1 MITTSIF
8 IFPTDMDGV
17 KQMQYIQHMNVYAE
31 NLISYLTN
39 IKKADIPKVIQHI
52 HDNLSALGFSANGRF
67 IFTFKENDISDETHS
82 AEILIPV
89 KGEITPS
96 ENYGKKPIF
105 RLVNA
110 VMTRH
115 EGSVSDISRTETA
128 LKDYIQK
135 NNYEPITNAYYLVV
149 RNGDTFGSDC
159 IFEVYIGI
167 NYNSL

>member
-1 MITTSIF
+1 
-8 IFPTDMDGV
+8 MDCSAKHGV
-17 KQMQYIQHMNVYAE
+17 KLKVKNNEVAMIKLQNKDIAIQINP
-31 NLISYLTN
+31 NLG
-39 IKKADIPKVIQHI
+39 A
-52 HDNLSALGFSANGRF
+52 ALHR
-67 IFTFKENDISDETHS
+67 FTFKENDISDETHS

-135 NNYEPITNAYYLVV
+135 NNYEPITNAYYVVV

>member
-1 MITTSIF
+1 M
-8 IFPTDMDGV
+8 
-17 KQMQYIQHMNVYAE
+17 
-31 NLISYLTN
+31 
-39 IKKADIPKVIQHI
+39 
-52 HDNLSALGFSANGRF
+52 
-67 IFTFKENDISDETHS
+67 
-82 AEILIPV
+82 IPV

-135 NNYEPITNAYYLVV
+135 NNYEPITNAYYVVV